1 LNRFIRFNF
10 IWNMPDLTGF
20 LQEKRG
26 VIVDKLRTNQNVI
39 QRVFEVLK
47 TATYVAPTKFFGSQM
62 NTELFY
68 AIFSLSK
75 SGHLWLIGEN
85 TPGLRCGLE
94 TQKIQIL
101 KRVLE
106 ALTAFQVY
114 LELRAALRGEPFR
127 WRRIVQICGL
137 KLAIRLCLL
146 HNNNWGIMC
155 PSSEAD
161 LKLDQALQSVKPT
174 DRFSNLKKQYI
185 KQGRGESN
193 PHGCFSKHSRQH
205 LPSLSSTN
213 SDVSLLE
220 KVAETLYWARPL
232 IYAILML
239 RAKRRKNAWGP
250 LIVALCLHIGALSL
264 LAKAIKENRN
274 RAVHSEKDR
283 RCLLLLFYLVRPP
296 VLRTVTQT
304 LTRPLTNI
312 PALGW
317 SVDYLMDMI
326 DDLPNFQTFGES

>member
-1 LNRFIRFNF
+1 
-10 IWNMPDLTGF
+10 MGF
-20 LQEKRG
+20 LQNKYG
-26 VIVDKLRTNQNVI
+26 VIEEQLRANRAAI
-39 QRVFEVLK
+39 QKVCEVLK
-47 TATYVAPTKFFGSQM
+47 TATYVAPKKFFGSQM

-114 LELRAALRGEPFR
+114 MELRAALRGEPIR

-137 KLAIRLCLL
+137 KFAIRLCLL
-146 HNNNWGIMC
+146 NNNSWGMMC
-155 PSSEAD
+155 PSSEED
-161 LKLDQALQSVKPT
+161 LMLDQALQSVKPT

-185 KQGRGESN
+185 KQGRGEGN
-193 PHGCFSKHSRQH
+193 PHGYFSKNSRYL
-205 LPSLSSTN
+205 LPSLNSTN

-232 IYAILML
+232 IYVVLML

-250 LIVALCLHIGALSL
+250 LIVSLSLHIATLSL
-264 LAKAIKENRN
+264 LAKAIKENKN
-274 RAVHSEKDR
+274 PSVHAEKDR
-283 RCLLLLFYLVRPP
+283 RCLLLLFYFVRPP

-312 PALGW
+312 PGLGW
-317 SVDYLMDMI
+317 SVDYLMDII